1 MIERLRLALLLSGFV
16 GLVFASPPPAV
27 ARVDDENF
35 FTHLHTEK
43 AMANVTITP
52 ARAGPVE
59 IMVQL
64 ETVDEAPLS
73 ATAVSVTL
81 TGPQAGMVTLK
92 SAAERTSDDQ
102 WRALL
107 SLPSSGRWNMSLVIK
122 LSENDEVTIASP
134 ILIR

>member
-1 MIERLRLALLLSGFV
+1 MIERLRFALLLSGFV
-16 GLVFASPPPAV
+16 GLVFASALPV
-27 ARVDDENF
+27 GARVDDENF

-64 ETVDEAPLS
+64 QTVDEAPLS

-81 TGPQAGMVTLK
+81 TSPQADMVTLK
-92 SAAERTSDDQ
+92 TAAEHTSDDQ

-107 SLPSSGRWNMSLVIK
+107 SLPSSGRWHMSLVIK
-122 LSENDEVTIASP
+122 LS
-134 ILIR
+134 